1 MKMKNDNGFAA
12 FGFSED
18 LLQKLAA
25 QGLTQPT
32 AVQLAV
38 IGPLL
43 GGRDGFI
50 RAQTGSGKTLAF
62 VLPLLADDAPGFKI
76 VVAPTRELA
85 QQIAEVIALFAVPER
100 VALLCGG
107 RDWEAQRQRIEDG
120 ADWLIGTP
128 GRLLAHL
135 RQGNIRADACRSL
148 ILDEADQLLE
158 IGFLE
163 EVGEIIARLAARRQ
177 TVLVSATLPQ
187 GVQDLADAG
196 LKEPFVWQEKK
207 RRISAAIKQNF
218 ISAGKEDKT
227 NILCG
232 LINRHCSG
240 QGIVFCRTHWRA
252 ERLLQLL
259 QQRGYVVA
267 LLHGKLTQRQRE
279 DAMQAFRDGMVQ
291 LLVAT
296 EVAAR
301 GLDIAAVS
309 HVFNYDIPREPEAYL
324 HRIGRTGRAGATGEA
339 YTIFAAGEERYL
351 AALKRTLGE

>member
-1 MKMKNDNGFAA
+1 MKTENDFAA
-12 FGFSED
+12 LGLEEELIR
-18 LLQKLAA
+18 LLNE
-25 QGLTQPT
+25 QGIERPS
-32 AVQLAV
+32 AVQNAAIPALLA
-38 IGPLL
+38 GK
-43 GGRDGFI
+43 DGFI

-62 VLPLLADDAPGFKI
+62 VLPFLNAQNCGLKVI
-76 VVAPTRELA
+76 VAPTRELA
-85 QQIAEVIALFAVPER
+85 QQIADVVALFADEQS

-107 RDWEAQRQRIEDG
+107 RDWETQRQRLENG

-135 RQGNIRADACRSL
+135 RQKNIDAEKCSL
-148 ILDEADQLLE
+148 LVLDEADQLLE

-163 EVGEIIARLAARRQ
+163 EVGAIMAFLATRKQ
-177 TVLVSATLPQ
+177 TVLVSATLPK
-187 GVQDLADAG
+187 GVQELADAG
-196 LKEPFVWQEKK
+196 LREPFVWQEKK
-207 RRISAAIKQNF
+207 RRINSAIKQNF
-218 ISAGKEDKT
+218 IAAGKEDKA

-252 ERLLQLL
+252 EKLQQLL
-259 QQRGYVVA
+259 LQRGYLTA

-279 DAMQAFRDGMVQ
+279 DALQSFRDGMVQ

-324 HRIGRTGRAGATGEA
+324 HRIGRTGRAGAVGDA

-351 AALKRTLGE
+351 AALKRSLGE